1 MRAEW
6 RASDADRDAT
16 AERLRAAHAEGRLD
30 TAELEER
37 LERCYA
43 AKTYG
48 DLEALAA
55 DLPRP
60 RPRSGGGR
68 ERVSVGPSRLV
79 PILLLVALAVAWHAA
94 WLAWLILVLAIVRVR
109 RRARRYGGGSCAAVL
124 PRRRDFV

>member
-1 MRAEW
+1 MRADW

-16 AERLRAAHAEGRLD
+16 AERLRAAHGEGRLD
-30 TAELEER
+30 TAELEDR
-37 LERCYA
+37 LGRCYA

-48 DLEALAA
+48 DLDALVA

-60 RPRSGGGR
+60 RA
-68 ERVSVGPSRLV
+68 ERRRQPVRIGPARLV

-94 WLAWLILVLAIVRVR
+94 WLAWLIVVLAIVRGR
-109 RRARRYGGGSCAAVL
+109 RRMARSCAPVV

>member
-6 RASDADRDAT
+6 RASDADRDVT
-16 AERLRAAHAEGRLD
+16 AERLRAAHGEGRLD

-43 AKTYG
+43 AKTYA
-48 DLEALAA
+48 DLEALVA

-60 RPRSGGGR
+60 QPRPPR
-68 ERVSVGPSRLV
+68 ERVSVGPARLV

-94 WLAWLILVLAIVRVR
+94 WLAWLIVVLAIVRGR
-109 RRARRYGGGSCAAVL
+109 RRMARSCAPVV